1 MATDAAKRPT
11 RYLGRLNRSELIA
24 VVAVMALVLITAI
37 WLVLGD
43 SLRPTNGQFGT
54 NQKAIVDYFGQVYCR
69 PACRSRFHRCEVS
82 TGGFTY
88 QQSRCQETLK
98 QCLMVCDRG
107 GRK

>member
-1 MATDAAKRPT
+1 MATDAAKRPVH
-11 RYLGRLNRSELIA
+11 RLGRLSRSEW
-24 VVAVMALVLITAI
+24 VAVLTVAALVFIVVL
-37 WLVLGD
+37 WLVLGG
-43 SLRPTNGQFGT
+43 SLRPTNGQLGT

-82 TGGFTY
+82 TAGFTY